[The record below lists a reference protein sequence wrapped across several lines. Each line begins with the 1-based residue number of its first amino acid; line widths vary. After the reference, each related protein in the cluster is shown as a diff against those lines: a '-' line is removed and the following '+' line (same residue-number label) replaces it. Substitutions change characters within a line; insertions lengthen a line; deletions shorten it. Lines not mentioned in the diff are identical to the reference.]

1 MLKESLYKIYRKVI
15 KLLPRLES
23 EYFYVLILQNEVEK
37 DIVSTTS
44 YTTLSENNIESL
56 PAHIQTT
63 FLQRFHTTKD
73 NGYAYLK
80 DKQSFAFLWVAMA
93 GSILKVREIGKNIL
107 VKKNEAWIY
116 HVHTSEKYRNKGLS
130 TKLFKETID
139 TLGCTNTKRIHCYTR
154 SDNYSMQA
162 VLKKN
167 GFKLDHKY
175 FMLTIFNKSFCIFSR
190 AVD

>member
-1 MLKESLYKIYRKVI
+1 MLKESLYKIYRKAI

-23 EYFYVLILQNEVEK
+23 EYFYALILQNSTSN
-37 DIVSTTS
+37 DIAITTS
-44 YTTLSENNIESL
+44 YTTLSEDNINSL
-56 PAHIQTT
+56 PAHIQAV
-63 FLQRFHTTKD
+63 FLQRLNTTKD
-73 NGYAYLK
+73 KGYAYLN

-93 GSILKVREIGKNIL
+93 GSILKIREIGKNIL
-107 VKKNEAWIY
+107 VKENEAWIY

-130 TKLFKETID
+130 TKLFKEAID
-139 TLGCTNTKRIHCYTR
+139 TLKYTNTKRIHCYTR
-154 SDNYSMQA
+154 NNNYSMQA

-167 GFKLDHKY
+167 EFKLYHKY